1 MHEHTLDYLQRMHD
15 LCVDIQ
21 NFIDGI
27 ELEDFLQDKRTQN
40 AVAMSLLALG
50 EVANSIHQKDA
61 EFVEQN
67 PKIAWK
73 PMRGMRNIIE
83 HGYFDLDFVVIYE
96 TASQFIPPLQNQLMD
111 LINHFRQ
118 PETESSS

>member
-1 MHEHTLDYLQRMHD
+1 MHERTPYYLQRMHD
-15 LCVDIQ
+15 LCLDIQ

-50 EVANSIHQKDA
+50 EVANSIYQKDA

-67 PKIAWK
+67 PQIAWK
-73 PMRGMRNIIE
+73 PMRGMRNIIA

-111 LINHFRQ
+111 LINHFQ
-118 PETESSS
+118 AA